1 MFLVPGILGQFAL
14 DEELIKAGGGEY
26 LSDVLLT
33 QIGMALPD
41 AVKAFEAKGG
51 GSYIKV
57 YPRNKLHWAWRGKKV
72 KMWRLTH
79 LWQNP
84 LWLGEDGV
92 IYRGEGPLAFDHR
105 PDFCQ
110 RAEIE
115 LRGLDGLQR
124 VLDALTINH
133 PCGPTG
139 APVEMSPQGN
149 GAEI

>member
-1 MFLVPGILGQFAL
+1 MFFVPGILGQFAL
-14 DEELIKAGGGEY
+14 DEELKAAGGGEY

-33 QIGMALPD
+33 QISMAIPD

-57 YPRNKLHWAWRGKKV
+57 YPRDKLHWPWRGKKV

-79 LWQNP
+79 LQQP

-92 IYRGEGPLAFDHR
+92 IYRGEGLRAFKDL
-105 PDFCQ
+105 PDYCE
-110 RAEIE
+110 RAETWR
-115 LRGLDGLQR
+115 RGLDGLQR
-124 VLDALTINH
+124 VLASLTTEH
-133 PCGPTG
+133 PCGPIG
-139 APVEMSPQGN
+139 ASAEVRTQGN